1 MVAMATDMV
10 TAMAMDMA
18 VTGMDILKA
27 TQKRFQNGAGGLA
40 DLASNRRKIIL
51 KTRDIKYM
59 SLHQEEKWTI
69 EINPRESI
77 FSIDLK
83 ELWHYRDLL
92 LMMVKRDFVAFY
104 KQTILGPIWF
114 FVQPLLTTL
123 MYLLIFNKIAKL
135 NTDGVPG
142 LLFYL
147 AGVTCWTYF
156 SETLIKTSDTFITNA
171 NIFGKVYF
179 PRLIIP
185 LSLVVSNLIRLGIQ
199 MILFLVVWIYYL
211 FVPGSNVRPTDALYL
226 MPILILLMALLSLG
240 LGVIFSALTTKYRD
254 LRFLLTFGIQ
264 LAMFATPIVYPLS
277 LAPEKYRWLIVA
289 NPFTG
294 IIETF
299 RYAFLGSGQLNW
311 IYLGYS
317 ALSTLVILVV
327 GIVIFNRVEKN
338 FIDTV

>member
-1 MVAMATDMV
+1 
-10 TAMAMDMA
+10 
-18 VTGMDILKA
+18 
-27 TQKRFQNGAGGLA
+27 
-40 DLASNRRKIIL
+40 
-51 KTRDIKYM
+51 M

-69 EINPRESI
+69 EINPQRSI
-77 FSIDLK
+77 LSIDLK

-123 MYLLIFNKIAKL
+123 MFLLIFKRIANL
-135 NTDGVPG
+135 STDGVPG

-156 SETLIKTSDTFITNA
+156 SETLLKTSDTFISNA

-185 LSLVVSNLIRLGIQ
+185 LSVVVSNLIRLGIQ
-199 MILFLVVWIYYL
+199 MALFLAVWAYYV
-211 FVPGSNVRPTDALYL
+211 FFTDNNVRPTNALYL
-226 MPILILLMALLSLG
+226 VPFLILLMALLSLG

-264 LAMFATPIVYPLS
+264 LLMFATPVVYPLS

-299 RYAFLGSGQLNW
+299 RYAFLGSGALNW
-311 IYLGYS
+311 TYLGYS
-317 ALSTLVILVV
+317 LCATIIILGV
-327 GIVIFNRVEKN
+327 GIIIFNRVEKN